1 MEKRCESVEMTREE
15 KIESLNIWCVNHA
28 CDSEHCRI
36 YDVCHQYPGSWDEQ
50 SDDVIDKVFD
60 ELWEGEDKVINYLK
74 DEMKRQMVEEV
85 KLTGDQTAKADAGKA
100 EIRLV
105 PMEIVWA
112 IAWIRMYGNRKYGD
126 PENWKTVE
134 PERYRDA
141 MMRHLLAYISDP
153 KSVDEES
160 GYPHLWHA
168 ACNLAFLMHFDYGD
182 MCHYDFAVKKSEWEK
197 TGKEAVENNHVSPS
211 EEMRKLGDYLG
222 DYFANEL
229 RKRIENVKDFGEE
242 TEA

>member
-1 MEKRCESVEMTREE
+1 MSDLTREE
-15 KIESLNIWCVNHA
+15 GYPASKEEIEAALSKA
-28 CDSEHCRI
+28 QE
-36 YDVCHQYPGSWDEQ
+36 
-50 SDDVIDKVFD
+50 
-60 ELWEGEDKVINYLK
+60 
-74 DEMKRQMVEEV
+74 
-85 KLTGDQTAKADAGKA
+85 AKADAGKA

-141 MMRHLLAYISDP
+141 LMRHLLHYIYDP

-168 ACNLAFLMHFDYGD
+168 ACNMAFLMHFDYG
-182 MCHYDFAVKKSEWEK
+182 
-197 TGKEAVENNHVSPS
+197 
-211 EEMRKLGDYLG
+211 EEVLHDKQPQ
-222 DYFANEL
+222 
-229 RKRIENVKDFGEE
+229 
-242 TEA
+242 

>member
-1 MEKRCESVEMTREE
+1 MEEELKSTEMTREE
-15 KIESLNIWCVNHA
+15 KAEFLNRWCASQV
-28 CDSEHCRI
+28 CDSKKCRL
-36 YDVCHQYPGSWDEQ
+36 YELCPGDWFSQ
-50 SDDVIDKVFD
+50 PGNVIDKAY
-60 ELWEGEDKVINYLK
+60 ETLWEGNVTVNDPYKERILNP
-74 DEMKRQMVEEV
+74 QCEV

-126 PENWKTVE
+126 PDNWKTVE

-153 KSVDEES
+153 NSVDEES

-182 MCHYDFAVKKSEWEK
+182 MCRYDFAVKKPEWEK
-197 TGKEAVENNHVSPS
+197 IGKAVENNRISPS
-211 EEMRKLGDYLG
+211 EEMRKLGN
-222 DYFANEL
+222 YFANEL
-229 RKRIENVKDFGEE
+229 RKQIENVKDFGEE
-242 TEA
+242 TEV